1 MGITP
6 LALSALALLAE
17 RPMHP
22 YEMYQLLLERHE
34 DELVK
39 VRPGSLYHAVERLED
54 HELVEVVGTEREGNR
69 PERTTYAIT
78 TAGRSA
84 LVERIRD
91 MLSTPVNEFPQFPVA
106 LGEAHNGPADLVAD
120 DLRSYVAALDEQ
132 IHHASTY
139 LDAAHQRGV
148 PEVYLLAGEYVRHL
162 RRAERD
168 WITTLITRI
177 ETKDLPWHPD
187 HP

>member
-54 HELVEVVGTEREGNR
+54 HELVEVLGTEREGNR

-78 TAGRSA
+78 DAGREA
-84 LVERIRD
+84 LVGRLRE

-106 LGEAHNGPADLVAD
+106 LGEAHNGPPDLVVA
-120 DLRSYVAALDEQ
+120 DLRSYVAGLDEQ
-132 IHHASTY
+132 IARTTSFRVLTM
-139 LDAAHQRGV
+139 LKAISQ
-148 PEVYLLAGEYVRHL
+148 LMM
-162 RRAERD
+162 AEA
-168 WITTLITRI
+168 ISSHT
-177 ETKDLPWHPD
+177 
-187 HP
+187 